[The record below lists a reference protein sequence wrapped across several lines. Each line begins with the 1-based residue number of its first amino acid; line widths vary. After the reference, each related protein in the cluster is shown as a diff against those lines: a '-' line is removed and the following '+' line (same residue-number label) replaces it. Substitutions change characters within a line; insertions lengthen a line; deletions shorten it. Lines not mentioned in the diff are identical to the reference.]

1 MGPAC
6 GQIGGSERW
15 DQPVDRPVGASGGT
29 SLWTPPPGLVE
40 VQRRI
45 KPIRGLPRK
54 GHLTPGAVQ
63 LGPPSPDPQL
73 SKLRGNTVPGEE
85 LGLNS
90 ATSSWPS
97 HLPLQAHRPAT
108 CPGPHSRKG
117 RKCCNWQ
124 CLGFLQER
132 PYKSRPRLRAGC
144 FKPQVHCG

>member
-1 MGPAC
+1 MPRG
-6 GQIGGSERW
+6 RL
-15 DQPVDRPVGASGGT
+15 VGVSGGT
-29 SLWTPPPGLVE
+29 SLWTDRWERAVGPACGHRPPGLVE
-40 VQRRI
+40 VQRRN
-45 KPIRGLPRK
+45 KTHWRAPEERPF
-54 GHLTPGAVQ
+54 TPGAVQ
-63 LGPPSPDPQL
+63 LRPPSLDPQL

-85 LGLNS
+85 LGLKS